1 MAGVPRNSNVGFQL
15 EVSEGGTPDRA
26 SARLFDLRATMS
38 ADAGAIPPAQPSR
51 PSLLSRLGTLLER
64 VRTPP
69 VTRSTVAVLAIT
81 FVVATSAE
89 GAATNLA
96 LVPGKTVPMAWNL
109 LTASWLETNPAAL
122 LLACVAA
129 VVLGRLVEPAVGGGR
144 EFIRFLVFV
153 TGFVGLSTFVASLLR
168 FYATRDER
176 SLYEPHHGFQ
186 GVLAGL
192 LVAVKQHL
200 GENPSSV
207 RGKLATHKC
216 KTASSRLPRRVRP
229 RRNRHGTRARHPGLR
244 TLRNVRRVALRA
256 IPSTQTRRIRRPATP
271 QIASPSV
278 FPSGGG
284 GGDGSVC
291 RRRARVL
298 LRRTR
303 TSPRE
308 RVRHRVF
315 TPGVRTR
322 EVRGRGGAVK
332 GGRGH
337 HRGWRRR
344 RNGRRDARARAGD
357 SRRSRGKRRRRRRQR
372 RRREAVR
379 GVVKMRCESFRSMR
393 SRARSL
399 V

>member
-200 GENPSSV
+200 GENPVNV
-207 RGKLATHKC
+207 RGLRWCKC
-216 KTASSRLPRRVRP
+216 KTLPHAHLAACALAAIATGRALDTLGFALFGMYGAWLYVRYLQPRPDGSGVGDPDDRVSFASFFPPAAAAAMAPFADAAHACCCGGRERRLA
-229 RRNRHGTRARHPGLR
+229 NAYGTGSLHPGLGH
-244 TLRNVRRVALRA
+244 L
-256 IPSTQTRRIRRPATP
+256 
-271 QIASPSV
+271 
-278 FPSGGG
+278 GGAG
-284 GGDGSVC
+284 
-291 RRRARVL
+291 A
-298 LRRTR
+298 
-303 TSPRE
+303 
-308 RVRHRVF
+308 
-315 TPGVRTR
+315 
-322 EVRGRGGAVK
+322 GRGGE
-332 GGRGH
+332 GRGRGH
-337 HRGWRRR
+337 HRGCGGGATETGTRR
-344 RNGRRDARARAGD
+344 ARARRAT
-357 SRRSRGKRRRRRRQR
+357 RGEAEESGGGGGEGGGG
-372 RRREAVR
+372 EAVE
-379 GVVKMRCESFRSMR
+379 GW
-393 SRARSL
+393 
-399 V
+399 

>member
-1 MAGVPRNSNVGFQL
+1 M
-15 EVSEGGTPDRA
+15 
-26 SARLFDLRATMS
+26 
-38 ADAGAIPPAQPSR
+38 
-51 PSLLSRLGTLLER
+51 ER

-200 GENPSSV
+200 GENPVNV
-207 RGKLATHKC
+207 RGLRWCKC
-216 KTASSRLPRRVRP
+216 KTLPHAHLAACALAAFATGRALDTLGFALFGMYGAWLYVRYLQP
-229 RRNRHGTRARHPGLR
+229 RPDG
-244 TLRNVRRVALRA
+244 
-256 IPSTQTRRIRRPATP
+256 
-271 QIASPSV
+271 
-278 FPSGGG
+278 SGVG

-291 RRRARVL
+291 RRCARML

-315 TPGVRTR
+315 TPGVRTL
-322 EVRGRGGAVK
+322 GR
-332 GGRGH
+332 
-337 HRGWRRR
+337 
-344 RNGRRDARARAGD
+344 
-357 SRRSRGKRRRRRRQR
+357 
-372 RRREAVR
+372 
-379 GVVKMRCESFRSMR
+379 
-393 SRARSL
+393 
-399 V
+399 